1 MTDVL
6 VMRIEDPELILEFWD
21 TNDASMCPACPVCMT
36 IHSTWFTF
44 EGKTWVTCCGQDREA
59 IE

>member
-6 VMRIEDPELILEFWD
+6 VMRIDDPEYILEFRD
-21 TNDASMCPACPVCMT
+21 TNDASLCPACPACMT

-44 EGKTWVTCCGQDREA
+44 DGKTWVTCCGQDREA

>member
-1 MTDVL
+1 MSDVL
-6 VMRIEDPELILEFWD
+6 VMRIDDPEYILEFWD
-21 TNDASMCPACPVCMT
+21 TNDASMCPACPACMT

-44 EGKTWVTCCGQDREA
+44 DGKTWVTCCGQDREA